1 LPLDVFLGVL
11 VLIWPLESPRPRPQV
26 KIRKSQELKIATA
39 ECHPCSRH
47 EKRWICNCYCW
58 QHKNF

>member
-39 ECHPCSRH
+39 
-47 EKRWICNCYCW
+47 
-58 QHKNF
+58 